1 MGPVTDFKGLTVRTA
16 ILILLASSLGMAVSA
31 QENAPVFQAFFGSL
45 QLDDQTAD
53 WDDISDAEVDVDFSS
68 LPSGGL
74 EFEYT
79 YGGEALR
86 WGINSG
92 GSIAWKN
99 DGTRISGGFSG
110 DTGGVIR
117 VELDNS
123 LFLGELHLGL
133 FLRANLGSNLTLYG
147 AAGPM
152 VMYGRHKVE
161 DEEVEEAVPS
171 GADDVELSGAEDSDF
186 AFGGYARA
194 GLDFEFKPGQQ
205 VGIGVRY
212 MQTHLD
218 FDDTIGKLDIEGP
231 QYVITYTAAL

>member
-1 MGPVTDFKGLTVRTA
+1 MNP
-16 ILILLASSLGMAVSA
+16 
-31 QENAPVFQAFFGSL
+31 
-45 QLDDQTAD
+45 
-53 WDDISDAEVDVDFSS
+53 
-68 LPSGGL
+68 
-74 EFEYT
+74 
-79 YGGEALR
+79 
-86 WGINSG
+86 G

-99 DGTRISGGFSG
+99 SGTRVSGGFSG

-117 VELDNS
+117 IELDNS

-133 FLRANLGSNLTLYG
+133 FLRANLATNLTIYG

-161 DEEVEEAVPS
+161 DEEAVPS
-171 GADDVELSGAEDSDF
+171 SADDIELSSSEDSDF

-205 VGIGVRY
+205 VGLGVRY
-212 MQTHLD
+212 MQTELD
-218 FDDTIGKLDIEGP
+218 FGDTIGELDIEGP

>member
-1 MGPVTDFKGLTVRTA
+1 MRTA
-16 ILILLASSLGMAVSA
+16 ILTLILGSGMSIAVTA
-31 QENAPVFQAFFGSL
+31 QEQAPLYQAFFGSL

-53 WDDISDAEVDVDFSS
+53 WDDISDSAVDVDFSS

-79 YGGEALR
+79 YGGERLR

-92 GSIAWKN
+92 GSIAWKS

-133 FLRANLGSNLTLYG
+133 FMRANLGPNLSLYA

-152 VMYGRHKVE
+152 AMYGRHKVE

-171 GADDVELSGAEDSDF
+171 GEDNVELSSTEDSDF
-186 AFGGYARA
+186 GFGAYART

-212 MQTHLD
+212 MQTELD